1 MSKRRLSGLLESVDC
16 TPDEEYGNIYSS
28 TKNPPLG
35 GEILD
40 DSQIV
45 AFDFSNYVSPR
56 EKVRKIHYVLK
67 PGEYIIEVT
76 NKGKEIIRV
85 KYRLGEKK
93 PIFHQYTQVQ
103 PKIVFS
109 RVITIKVTQNIYISI
124 KGDEMIAKHC
134 DYVGFVYQQV

>member
-40 DSQIV
+40 
-45 AFDFSNYVSPR
+45 FSNYVSPR

-85 KYRLGEKK
+85 KCPLGEKK
-93 PIFHQYTQVQ
+93 PILHQYTQVQ

-109 RVITIKVTQNIYISI
+109 KVITIKVTQNIYISI
-124 KGDEMIAKHC
+124 KGDVMIAKHC
-134 DYVGFVYQQV
+134 DYVGFVYQRV